1 MEPGMDF
8 LFNYSFCYMFC
19 ESPKFEIFFNFN
31 IFKQNLCHSFTITKL
46 QSTDIL
52 HFALTNSSLE
62 SPEQHSDA
70 HIHNTIIFYSVRLFS
85 AIL

>member
-8 LFNYSFCYMFC
+8 LLNHSFCYMFC
-19 ESPKFEIFFNFN
+19 ESPKFEIFL
-31 IFKQNLCHSFTITKL
+31 ILIYLSRTSVIHL
-46 QSTDIL
+46 QSL
-52 HFALTNSSLE
+52 NFKALTSCTLLSQTAE
-62 SPEQHSDA
+62 QSPEQHSDA